1 MATVLFVDDDPG
13 ILKALRRLFYDS
25 AHTVL
30 FAADPREGLAIL
42 KEREC
47 AVVVSDNRM
56 PPGES
61 GIDFLDKVR
70 RLAPDSVRIM
80 MTGFADLATALDAIN
95 RCEAYRFVV
104 KPWDNRQLVELVDEA
119 ALRYELLVSLRSGD
133 ERIFRTLAQAI
144 ELKDRYTRG
153 HCDRVVE
160 SSVALG
166 HRLGLQ
172 GQELTDLAHGAILHD
187 CGKIG
192 VPGAILNH
200 PGGLEREQ
208 MDIVRQHPA
217 WGAEVARQAGVS
229 SMTLNVILYHHEHFD
244 GHGYPAGL
252 AGTDIPLEARI
263 VAAADVYDALTVDRP
278 YRRALLSED
287 ALREFM
293 AMSGSVLDPDVV
305 AVFMAILN
313 DAHSPGDAK

>member
-13 ILKALRRLFYDS
+13 ILKSLRRLFYDS
-25 AHTVL
+25 VHTVL
-30 FAADPREGLAIL
+30 FAADPREGFAVLQ
-42 KEREC
+42 EREC

-56 PPGES
+56 SPGEN
-61 GIDFLDKVR
+61 GIDFLAKVR

-80 MTGFADLATALDAIN
+80 MTGFADLETALDAIN

-104 KPWDNRQLVELVDEA
+104 KPWDDRQLVELVDEA
-119 ALRYELLVSLRSGD
+119 VLRYELLVSLRSGD

-160 SSVALG
+160 SSVEMG
-166 HRLGLQ
+166 RRLGLQ
-172 GQELTDLAHGAILHD
+172 GQELTDLAHGAMLHD

-200 PGGLEREQ
+200 PGGLGREQ
-208 MDIVRQHPA
+208 MDIVRQHPV

-229 SMTLNVILYHHEHFD
+229 PMTLNVILYHHEHFD
-244 GHGYPAGL
+244 GSGYPAGL
-252 AGTDIPLEARI
+252 AGADIPLEARI
-263 VAAADVYDALTVDRP
+263 VAAADVYDALTVDRS
-278 YRRALLSED
+278 YRSALLLED
-287 ALREFM
+287 ALCEFM
-293 AMSGSVLDPDVV
+293 TMSGSVLDPDIV
-305 AVFMAILN
+305 AVFRTILN
-313 DAHSPGDAK
+313 AARYSGDAK